1 MKKAGVATLKVYDM
15 LGRNVFEKQLQ
26 ASIGANSVTFDAQ
39 NLTSGVYFYQLNA
52 EGFSKTMKMML
63 VK

>member
-1 MKKAGVATLKVYDM
+1 MKKAGLATLKVYDM

-26 ASIGANSVTFDAQ
+26 AGVGSNSVTFDAQ
-39 NLTSGVYFYQLNA
+39 NLTSGVYFYQLNT